1 MTRRVCKLATF
12 ALWILAAPVPALAT
26 VMFTFDEANQT
37 VTGPTSGTVTV
48 TLSGTLTA
56 GVGDS
61 IDNTVFVLQW
71 DSWPLSRPDHP
82 SLTQGAFGDAARF
95 TIDDVDSTTGFELG
109 WLSPRDVAAT
119 VPEPATLALLGIG
132 LAGIGFARRRKL
144 N

>member
-26 VMFTFDEANQT
+26 VMFTFDQASQT
-37 VTGPTSGTVTV
+37 ITRPTLAV
-48 TLSGTLTA
+48 

-71 DSWPLSRPDHP
+71 DSR
-82 SLTQGAFGDAARF
+82 TQGAFGDAARF

-109 WLSPRDVAAT
+109 LLDVAAT
-119 VPEPATLALLGIG
+119 VPEPATLALLGIS

-144 N
+144 H